1 MRLNRTTSVDY
12 LSSRVPGA
20 GPTTDGTY
28 RTYETYEQI
37 DAAAAF
43 VIAARGTHADTP
55 IPHAPTRFLRH
66 PRISVPISADT
77 KLGRLISGNSGT
89 VKVRS

>member
-1 MRLNRTTSVDY
+1 M
-12 LSSRVPGA
+12 
-20 GPTTDGTY
+20 GTY
-28 RTYETYEQI
+28 RTYGTYEQI

-55 IPHAPTRFLRH
+55 HAPTRFLRR